1 MNDQE
6 QPLACSPLDRVKSKP
21 SSDFTL
27 YDSKIQRWKPSRF
40 NVQVTTDEGWLLLWN
55 TCSGALNAFRPSQ
68 GDKIRNMLSQ
78 FGFDSVKNGIC
89 GYLVDRGYLVLA
101 DSDELRKVQY
111 AAGIEHCRSDVLE
124 LILLASEDCNFR
136 CTYCYEHFKRGT
148 MQPHVREGIKHLVNN
163 RLNTLRQLKVSW
175 FGGEPLYGMKA
186 IEDLAPFFAKVAADH
201 DLKFASHMT
210 TDAYLLSENV
220 VDRLFLWGINDFQVT
235 VDGMPE
241 DHDSH
246 RPTRDGRGTFQTI
259 FDNILAMK
267 QRTED
272 FTVVI
277 RVNFDRKNSGRLEE
291 FLGFVQKT
299 FQNDDRFMVSFHA
312 VGKWGGPN
320 DAELITCGL
329 EVLRRVATLPRV
341 RKIVQIGYRGIT
353 LNEERQLGAKATV
366 ITTAHARSITASGL
380 LALIPNDC
388 RCYISIDIDVIDPL
402 FAPGTSAPVPDGLSP
417 STITRMLQ
425 AIVKQRHIA
434 GIDLMEVNPSLDEN
448 DATSRISAEL
458 IAAIAQNWAY

>member
-1 MNDQE
+1 
-6 QPLACSPLDRVKSKP
+6 
-21 SSDFTL
+21 
-27 YDSKIQRWKPSRF
+27 
-40 NVQVTTDEGWLLLWN
+40 
-55 TCSGALNAFRPSQ
+55 
-68 GDKIRNMLSQ
+68 MLSQ
-78 FGFDSVKNGIC
+78 IGFDSVKNGIC

-111 AAGIEHCRSDVLE
+111 AAGIEHYRSDVLE

-175 FGGEPLYGMKA
+175 FGGEPLYGMKT
-186 IEDLAPFFAKVAADH
+186 IEDLAPFFARVAADH

-210 TDAYLLSENV
+210 TNAYLLSENV

-259 FDNILAMK
+259 FDNLLAMK

-291 FLGFVQKT
+291 FLELVQKT
-299 FQNDDRFMVSFHA
+299 FQNDDRFMLSFHA
-312 VGKWGGPN
+312 VGKWADGPN

-329 EVLRRVATLPRV
+329 EKNDV
-341 RKIVQIGYRGIT
+341 RKRLCAIARTLGLKITGENGPHGGTGSKVCYAARPYNFIIG
-353 LNEERQLGAKATV
+353 
-366 ITTAHARSITASGL
+366 ASGKL
-380 LALIPNDC
+380 MKC
-388 RCYISIDIDVIDPL
+388 
-402 FAPGTSAPVPDGLSP
+402 T
-417 STITRMLQ
+417 
-425 AIVKQRHIA
+425 
-434 GIDLMEVNPSLDEN
+434 IDLDKSDHNVVGQLLPNGELELNDDKMALWTEPAFQRDTGCQICHMLPACQGVNCPKIRIDEGRRPCPTVRQNGKRQMVEHFLSRQSLSTPTDQSNAVQTEH
-448 DATSRISAEL
+448 T
-458 IAAIAQNWAY
+458 